1 MTHWYGMREVKWCPV
16 YMRNEIVP
24 KCHVLCF
31 GVKSKEL
38 MTSEFCKENVNQ
50 GPPEI
55 VFAL

>member
-1 MTHWYGMREVKWCPV
+1 MTHWYVMREVKWCPV

-24 KCHVLCF
+24 KCHVLYF

-55 VFAL
+55 AL